1 MAAVPRF
8 TDPSAAP
15 WPVSPGPSR
24 PAATI
29 LRFPR
34 PTARVRSL
42 TPVACDPSEG
52 SFVPATIPLREFA
65 AGWVVVLGL
74 ALLSFVIL

>member
-1 MAAVPRF
+1 MAAEPRF
-8 TDPSAAP
+8 TDMSAAP

-34 PTARVRSL
+34 PSTRVL
-42 TPVACDPSEG
+42 TPVASDPTEG
-52 SFVPATIPLREFA
+52 SFVRTAGLPHEFA

-74 ALLSFVIL
+74 ALLRFAIL